1 MNTVYSLYRCP
12 VCSEHLEQAGRTFRC
27 LNNHTFDVAK
37 EGYVNLL
44 PVNKKRSKEPGDSK
58 EMLLARRQFLNAGYY
73 QCLVKTITQ
82 ILGEYLQ
89 ADSAEV
95 LDMGCGEGYYS
106 RLLSESLSDTFPK
119 LTFSGADISK
129 FAVQMAAK
137 QFKSGHYSVAS
148 SACLPYRE
156 ASFDL
161 IFNIFAPY
169 SLEEIERTLK
179 PGGYFLQVGPGSEHL
194 CELAQLVYDSVR
206 PHQGNQ
212 VKTEPDSAL
221 QQVADF
227 RVAERQKIA
236 GSEIANLLMM
246 TPYYW
251 SISEEKK
258 QKLSNLSS
266 LEVSLDF
273 ELQLFKR
280 ANLQGES

>member
-1 MNTVYSLYRCP
+1 MNNIYSLYRCP
-12 VCSEHLEQAGRTFRC
+12 VCSEHLEQTGRTFRC
-27 LNNHTFDVAK
+27 LNNHTFDIAK

-58 EMLLARRQFLNAGYY
+58 EMLLARRQFLTSGYY
-73 QCLVKTITQ
+73 QCLVNAISQ
-82 ILGEYLQ
+82 ILDEYLN

-95 LDMGCGEGYYS
+95 LDLGCGEGYYS
-106 RLLSESLSDTFPK
+106 RQLSESLCDSFAK
-119 LTFSGADISK
+119 LRFWGADISK

-148 SACLPYRE
+148 SASLPYRG
-156 ASFDL
+156 ASFDF

-206 PHQGNQ
+206 PHQGNPVNKEQ
-212 VKTEPDSAL
+212 NSAV

-227 RVAERQKIA
+227 RIADRQKIA
-236 GSEIANLLMM
+236 GSEIAKLLMM

-251 SISEEKK
+251 SISEQKK
-258 QKLSNLSS
+258 QKLSSLSS

-273 ELQLFKR
+273 ELQLFKKS
-280 ANLQGES
+280 NLQGES